1 MLSEGVATMNMVIYG
16 TVLTTLVTTP
26 WLNSDALII
35 PKIMLLTCLS
45 LFLLPNIFTQ
55 YAVLKTNKILR
66 TVSLLA
72 LFFVF
77 QMILVMVISEAPFE
91 QEIFGRTGRGL
102 GFITYFSLI
111 IILIYVSIT
120 IKSINITRIL
130 QGLMISCL
138 GSSVYSILQ
147 YYGFDFFDWASRT
160 NGIIGTLGNPNF
172 QSSFIAI
179 AFIPA
184 LVYIWSKQYRKIYLP
199 ILVSIFIFTLYIT
212 ESTQGYIALTSSAAS
227 IILLYVWYK
236 KSKIMF
242 SISMFITISAGL
254 ISVAGMLN
262 RGPLA
267 YYLYKTSVRS
277 RGEMWQ
283 TSIAVVKDNPYFG
296 VGLDSLGD
304 YSLKYQS
311 EKTANGIAEY
321 IDNSHNFILQFATTG
336 GILLSVLYLGIILVS
351 LYSFIK
357 IQRAIGKFNV
367 SWAAIFAAWI
377 SFQLQSIISPAAIPT
392 LLWNFVFCG
401 VFIGLNSKSSIEL
414 NTLQTF
420 DESGQVRIK
429 NPIPNNSLKL
439 FSIVGVI
446 IGLIITYPL
455 FSADKLAR
463 DANLKKDALLAV
475 AAVKK
480 YPESVVRYNL
490 LGTDLFNSGLY
501 DLSLEIGR
509 SAIKFNPNAY
519 QTWILILVNPKAS
532 LEERKI
538 AKINLVKIDP
548 LNQVIKNYP
557 IE

>member
-1 MLSEGVATMNMVIYG
+1 LSEGVAAMSIVIYG
-16 TVLTTLVTTP
+16 AVFTTLVATP
-26 WLNSDALII
+26 WANSDALII
-35 PKIMLLTCLS
+35 PKIMSLTCVS
-45 LFLLPNIFTQ
+45 FFLIPKIFVQ
-55 YAVLKTNKILR
+55 YSVLKTNRISR
-66 TVSLLA
+66 AISLLA

-111 IILIYVSIT
+111 IIFVYVAAT
-120 IKSINITRIL
+120 IKSINVTRIL

-138 GSSVYSILQ
+138 GSSAYSILQ
-147 YYGFDFFDWASRT
+147 YYGFDFFNWASRT

-184 LVYIWSKQYRKIYLP
+184 LVYIWTERYRAIYLP
-199 ILVSIFIFTLYIT
+199 IIVSIFMFTLYIT

-227 IILLYVWYK
+227 IILLYTWYK

-242 SISMFITISAGL
+242 SISMFITISAGV
-254 ISVAGMLN
+254 ISLAGMLN
-262 RGPLA
+262 RGPLS

-283 TSIAVVKDNPYFG
+283 TSTAIIKDNPYFG

-321 IDNSHNFILQFATTG
+321 IDNSHNFILQFASTG
-336 GILLSVLYLGIILVS
+336 GIFLSALYLGMVIIS

-357 IQRAIGKFNV
+357 IQRTIGKFDV

-377 SFQLQSIISPAAIPT
+377 SFQLQSFISPAAIPT
-392 LLWNFVFCG
+392 LFWNFIFCG
-401 VFIGLNSKSSIEL
+401 TFVGLNSKSSEEL
-414 NTLQTF
+414 NVLKTF
-420 DESGQVRIK
+420 GASGKVKINNQ
-429 NPIPNNSLKL
+429 IPNNSLKL
-439 FSIVGVI
+439 FSIIGVI
-446 IGLIITYPL
+446 IGLILTYPL
-455 FSADKLAR
+455 FNADKLAR

-475 AAVKK
+475 TAAKK

-501 DLSLEIGR
+501 DLSLDIGR

-532 LEERKI
+532 LEERRT
-538 AKINLVKIDP
+538 AKSNLVKIDP
-548 LNQVIKNYP
+548 LNEVIKTYP

>member
-1 MLSEGVATMNMVIYG
+1 MNIVIYG
-16 TVLTTLVTTP
+16 AVLTTLVATP

-35 PKIMLLTCLS
+35 PKIMLLTSLS
-45 LFLLPNIFTQ
+45 LFLLPKIFAQ
-55 YAVLKTNKILR
+55 YTVLKTNRILR
-66 TVSLLA
+66 VTSLLV
-72 LFFVF
+72 LFFVI
-77 QMILVMVISEAPFE
+77 QMMLVMAISEAPFE

-111 IILIYVSIT
+111 IIFVYVAAT
-120 IKSINITRIL
+120 IKSIDITRIL

-147 YYGFDFFDWASRT
+147 YYGFDFFNWASRT

-172 QSSFIAI
+172 QSSFIAT

-184 LVYIWSKQYRKIYLP
+184 IVYVWSKHYRVIYLP
-199 ILVSIFIFTLYIT
+199 IIVSIFVFTLYIT
-212 ESTQGYIALTSSAAS
+212 ESTQGYIALASSTAS
-227 IILLYVWYK
+227 IILLYSWYK

-242 SISMFITISAGL
+242 SISMFITISAGF
-254 ISVAGMLN
+254 ISLAGMLN
-262 RGPLA
+262 RGPLS

-283 TSIAVVKDNPYFG
+283 TSTAVIKNNPYFG

-321 IDNSHNFILQFATTG
+321 IDNSHNFILQFAATG

-357 IQRAIGKFNV
+357 IQRIIGTFNA

-377 SFQLQSIISPAAIPT
+377 SFQLQSFISPAAIPT
-392 LLWNFVFCG
+392 LLWNFIFCG
-401 VFIGLNSKSSIEL
+401 VFIGLNTKSNLDL
-414 NTLQTF
+414 NTSKMF
-420 DESGQVRIK
+420 NDSGKVNKQ
-429 NPIPNNSLKL
+429 IPNNSLKL
-439 FSIVGVI
+439 FSVVGVI
-446 IGLIITYPL
+446 IGMILTYPL
-455 FSADKLAR
+455 FNADKLAR

-519 QTWILILVNPKAS
+519 QTWILILVNPRAS
-532 LEERKI
+532 LDERRI
-538 AKINLVKIDP
+538 AKINLVRIDP

>member
-1 MLSEGVATMNMVIYG
+1 MLSEGVATMNIVIYG
-16 TVLTTLVTTP
+16 AVLTTLVATP

-45 LFLLPNIFTQ
+45 LFLLPKIFAQ

-66 TVSLLA
+66 VTSLLV
-72 LFFVF
+72 LFFVI
-77 QMILVMVISEAPFE
+77 QMMLVMVISEAPFE

-111 IILIYVSIT
+111 IIFVYVAAT
-120 IKSINITRIL
+120 IKSIDITRIL

-147 YYGFDFFDWASRT
+147 YYGFDFFNWASRT

-172 QSSFIAI
+172 QSSFIAT

-184 LVYIWSKQYRKIYLP
+184 IVYVWSKHNRVIYLP
-199 ILVSIFIFTLYIT
+199 IIVSIFVFTLYIT
-212 ESTQGYIALTSSAAS
+212 ESTQGYIALASSTLS
-227 IILLYVWYK
+227 IILLYSWYK

-242 SISMFITISAGL
+242 SISMFITISAGF
-254 ISVAGMLN
+254 ISLAGMLN
-262 RGPLA
+262 RGPLSN
-267 YYLYKTSVRS
+267 YLYKTSVRS

-283 TSIAVVKDNPYFG
+283 TSTAVIKDNPYFG

-321 IDNSHNFILQFATTG
+321 IDNSHNFILQFAATG

-357 IQRAIGKFNV
+357 IQRTIGTFNA

-377 SFQLQSIISPAAIPT
+377 SFQLQSFISPAAIPT
-392 LLWNFVFCG
+392 LLWNFIFCG
-401 VFIGLNSKSSIEL
+401 VFIGLNTKSNLDL
-414 NTLQTF
+414 NTSKMF
-420 DESGQVRIK
+420 NDSGKVNKQ
-429 NPIPNNSLKL
+429 IPNNSLKL
-439 FSIVGVI
+439 FSVVGVI
-446 IGLIITYPL
+446 IGMILTYPL
-455 FSADKLAR
+455 FNADKLAR

-519 QTWILILVNPKAS
+519 QTWILILVNPRAS
-532 LEERKI
+532 LDERSI

>member
-1 MLSEGVATMNMVIYG
+1 MNMVIYG

-283 TSIAVVKDNPYFG
+283 TSIAVIKDNPYFG

>member
-1 MLSEGVATMNMVIYG
+1 M
-16 TVLTTLVTTP
+16 
-26 WLNSDALII
+26 
-35 PKIMLLTCLS
+35 PKI
-45 LFLLPNIFTQ
+45 FAQ
-55 YAVLKTNKILR
+55 YSVLKTNRILR
-66 TVSLLA
+66 VVSLLA
-72 LFFVF
+72 LFFIF
-77 QMILVMVISEAPFE
+77 QMILVMVISDAPFE

-111 IILIYVSIT
+111 IIFVYVTVT

-130 QGLMISCL
+130 QGLTISCL
-138 GSSVYSILQ
+138 GSSAYSILQ
-147 YYGFDFFDWASRT
+147 YYGFDFFNWASRT

-184 LVYIWSKQYRKIYLP
+184 LVYIWSKQYRVIYLP
-199 ILVSIFIFTLYIT
+199 IIVSIFIFTLYIT
-212 ESTQGYIALTSSAAS
+212 ESTQGYIALASSTAS
-227 IILLYVWYK
+227 IILLYSWYK

-283 TSIAVVKDNPYFG
+283 TTTAVIKDNPYFG

-321 IDNSHNFILQFATTG
+321 IDNSHNFILQFASTG
-336 GILLSVLYLGIILVS
+336 GIFLSVLYLGIIIIS

-357 IQRAIGKFNV
+357 IQRTIGKFDV

-377 SFQLQSIISPAAIPT
+377 SFQLQSFISPAAIPT
-392 LLWNFVFCG
+392 LFWNFIFCG
-401 VFIGLNSKSSIEL
+401 AFVGLNSKSNDEL
-414 NTLQTF
+414 NVSKLF
-420 DESGQVRIK
+420 DASGKVKINNQ
-429 NPIPNNSLKL
+429 IPNDSLKL

-446 IGLIITYPL
+446 IGLILTYPL
-455 FSADKLAR
+455 FNADKLAR

-475 AAVKK
+475 TAAKK

-501 DLSLEIGR
+501 DLSLDIGR

-519 QTWILILVNPKAS
+519 QTWILILVNPRAS
-532 LEERKI
+532 LEERST
-538 AKINLVKIDP
+538 AKNNLVKIDP

>member
-1 MLSEGVATMNMVIYG
+1 MLSEGVATMNIVIYG
-16 TVLTTLVTTP
+16 AVLTTLVATP

-45 LFLLPNIFTQ
+45 LFLLPKIFAQ

-66 TVSLLA
+66 VTSVLV
-72 LFFVF
+72 LFFVI
-77 QMILVMVISEAPFE
+77 QMMLVMVISEAPFE

-111 IILIYVSIT
+111 IIFVYVAAT
-120 IKSINITRIL
+120 IKSIDITRIL

-147 YYGFDFFDWASRT
+147 YYGFDFFNWASRT

-172 QSSFIAI
+172 QSSFIAT
-179 AFIPA
+179 AFIPSI
-184 LVYIWSKQYRKIYLP
+184 VYVWSKHNRVIYLP
-199 ILVSIFIFTLYIT
+199 IIVSIFVFTLYIT
-212 ESTQGYIALTSSAAS
+212 ESTQGYIALASSTAS
-227 IILLYVWYK
+227 IILLYSWYK

-242 SISMFITISAGL
+242 SISMFITISAGF
-254 ISVAGMLN
+254 ISLAGMLN
-262 RGPLA
+262 RGPLS

-283 TSIAVVKDNPYFG
+283 TSTAVIKDNPYFG

-321 IDNSHNFILQFATTG
+321 IDNSHNFILQFAATG

-357 IQRAIGKFNV
+357 IQRTIGTFSA

-377 SFQLQSIISPAAIPT
+377 SFQLQSFISPAAIPT
-392 LLWNFVFCG
+392 LLWNFIFCG
-401 VFIGLNSKSSIEL
+401 VFIGLNTKSNLDL
-414 NTLQTF
+414 NTSKMF
-420 DESGQVRIK
+420 NDSGKVNKQ
-429 NPIPNNSLKL
+429 IPNNSLKL
-439 FSIVGVI
+439 FSVVGVI
-446 IGLIITYPL
+446 IGMILTYPL
-455 FSADKLAR
+455 FNADKLAR

-519 QTWILILVNPKAS
+519 QTWILILVNPRAS
-532 LEERKI
+532 LDERRI

>member
-1 MLSEGVATMNMVIYG
+1 MLSEGVATMNIVIYG
-16 TVLTTLVTTP
+16 AVLTTLVATP

-45 LFLLPNIFTQ
+45 LFLLPKIFAQ

-66 TVSLLA
+66 VTSLLV
-72 LFFVF
+72 LFFVI
-77 QMILVMVISEAPFE
+77 QMMLVLVISEAPFE

-111 IILIYVSIT
+111 IIFVYVAAT
-120 IKSINITRIL
+120 IKSIDITRIL

-147 YYGFDFFDWASRT
+147 YYGFDFFNWASRT

-172 QSSFIAI
+172 QSSFIAT

-184 LVYIWSKQYRKIYLP
+184 IVYVWSKHNRVIYLP
-199 ILVSIFIFTLYIT
+199 IIVSIFVFTLYIT
-212 ESTQGYIALTSSAAS
+212 ESTQGYIALASSTLS
-227 IILLYVWYK
+227 IILLYSWYK

-242 SISMFITISAGL
+242 SISMFITISAGF
-254 ISVAGMLN
+254 ISLAGMLN
-262 RGPLA
+262 RGPLSN
-267 YYLYKTSVRS
+267 YLYKTSVRS

-283 TSIAVVKDNPYFG
+283 TSTAVIKDNPYFG

-321 IDNSHNFILQFATTG
+321 IDNSHNFILQFAATG

-357 IQRAIGKFNV
+357 IQRTIGTFNA

-377 SFQLQSIISPAAIPT
+377 SFQLQSFISPAAIPT
-392 LLWNFVFCG
+392 LLWNFIFCG
-401 VFIGLNSKSSIEL
+401 VFIGLNTKSNLDL
-414 NTLQTF
+414 NTSKMF
-420 DESGQVRIK
+420 NDSGKVNKQ
-429 NPIPNNSLKL
+429 IPNNSLKL
-439 FSIVGVI
+439 FSVVGVI
-446 IGLIITYPL
+446 IGMILTYPL
-455 FSADKLAR
+455 FNADKLAR

-519 QTWILILVNPKAS
+519 QTWILILVNPRAS
-532 LEERKI
+532 LDERRI

>member
-1 MLSEGVATMNMVIYG
+1 MLSEGVATMNIVIYG
-16 TVLTTLVTTP
+16 AVLTTLVTTP

-35 PKIMLLTCLS
+35 PKIMLLTSLS
-45 LFLLPNIFTQ
+45 LFLLPKIFTQ
-55 YAVLKTNKILR
+55 YTVLKTNRILR
-66 TVSLLA
+66 VTSLLV
-72 LFFVF
+72 LFFVI
-77 QMILVMVISEAPFE
+77 QMILVMAISEAPFE

-111 IILIYVSIT
+111 IIFVYVAAT
-120 IKSINITRIL
+120 IKSIDITRIL

-147 YYGFDFFDWASRT
+147 YYGFDFFNWASRT

-172 QSSFIAI
+172 QSSFIAT

-184 LVYIWSKQYRKIYLP
+184 IVYVWSKHYRVIYLP
-199 ILVSIFIFTLYIT
+199 IIVSIFVFTLYIT
-212 ESTQGYIALTSSAAS
+212 ESTQGYIALASSTAS
-227 IILLYVWYK
+227 IILLYSWYK

-242 SISMFITISAGL
+242 SISMFITISAGF
-254 ISVAGMLN
+254 ISLAGMLN
-262 RGPLA
+262 RGPLS
-267 YYLYKTSVRS
+267 YYLYKASVRS

-283 TSIAVVKDNPYFG
+283 TSTAVIKDNPYFG

-336 GILLSVLYLGIILVS
+336 GILLSVLYLGIIIIS
-351 LYSFIK
+351 LYSFIR
-357 IQRAIGKFNV
+357 IQRTIGTFNA

-377 SFQLQSIISPAAIPT
+377 SFQLQSFISPAAIPT
-392 LLWNFVFCG
+392 LLWNFIFCG
-401 VFIGLNSKSSIEL
+401 VFIGLNTKSNLDL
-414 NTLQTF
+414 NTSKMF
-420 DESGQVRIK
+420 NDSGKVNKQ
-429 NPIPNNSLKL
+429 IPNNSLKL
-439 FSIVGVI
+439 FSVVGVI
-446 IGLIITYPL
+446 IGMILTYPL
-455 FSADKLAR
+455 FNADKLAR

-480 YPESVVRYNL
+480 YPESVVRYNR

-519 QTWILILVNPKAS
+519 QTWILILVNPRAS
-532 LEERKI
+532 LDERRI